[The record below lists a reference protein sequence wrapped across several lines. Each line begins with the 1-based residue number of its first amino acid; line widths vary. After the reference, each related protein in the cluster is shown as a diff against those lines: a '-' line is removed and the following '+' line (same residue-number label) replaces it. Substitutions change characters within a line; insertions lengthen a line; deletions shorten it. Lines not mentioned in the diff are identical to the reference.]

1 MRGAKKIKNYVSDG
15 NKFVKLAVAL
25 SLASVYGSAFSADVV
40 GNVVQPPNGSAV
52 MGSAHYG
59 GKVGGPYGIGKA
71 TENKLI
77 HEEIQYLAAG
87 SHYLYG
93 GYSSNG
99 EVSDNEVQFTKN
111 DSVGNH
117 TFNIFGG
124 MTQVG
129 KVEEN
134 SVKVKVRAPINK
146 SSAVYGG
153 SVSVGKANRNKVE
166 VSESTGIEKVLGGYV
181 GTEGSAEGNEV
192 TISNNSTIKNTVRGA
207 LVDSSNNAHFVRE
220 NRVRFLD
227 STMQQRGT
235 ITGGESNGNNSLV
248 TGNEVFVRNSETFS
262 VVGGRARNGD
272 ATNNKVLLED
282 VIAKAGTSS
291 IPTNIVGG
299 ELYQS
304 GSATGNTVDIRGQ
317 STINGFVAGG
327 YALRGSPDIRNNT
340 VSLNGRVNVTGTIYG
355 GVIGTSVTGMT
366 PVNDRPNRLSM
377 TGRIVAGNID
387 GFSDLDL
394 NVSSN
399 NELTAANN
407 EYVLTLTQAN
417 QLDMSN
423 RTLNIIDADPS
434 VAKDPNKR
442 YGLIKLQN
450 PTASGSTPPI
460 KLGSVNRHS
469 TFTST
474 KYDLSNTTSGELY
487 LKGKNVLV
495 PPSPGP
501 GPSPSPSPSP
511 SPGPKTPDSIG
522 GGEKVIPGIK
532 TANKNADVLMENRLA
547 SLAMVNNGAH
557 FVADS
562 VIGSVRNRV
571 GKSDL
576 GNKDQMYGKYLFAAG
591 EAGANRFGKGSH
603 HFDLNGGS
611 MITGG
616 MSDING
622 TYLGG
627 FFEASW
633 GHASSKQEGL
643 SAKGNLQSY
652 GVGLLIFR
660 DLTERFTI
668 DGSVR
673 LGYLSN
679 HFKGNFYRFNDKAD
693 YKTQGLYTS
702 LHLGANYEIPLA
714 EQISV
719 SLFGR
724 YIFSYIDGDKEKI
737 GKGRVTFN
745 AKDAA
750 SHTLNAGARANL
762 DLTPNLRLVGGLGV
776 EQTMGAH
783 SKGSI
788 DGATINRISI
798 NGTTGFSEVLLQGKP
813 STGSPWQ
820 FDIGVKGYAGVRDG
834 VMGNGRISY
843 RF

>member
-1 MRGAKKIKNYVSDG
+1 MRGVKKTKNYVSDG
-15 NKFVKLAVAL
+15 NKLVKLAVAL

-59 GKVGGPYGIGKA
+59 GRVGGPYGIGKA

-77 HEEIQYLAAG
+77 HEEILYLNG
-87 SHYLYG
+87 GLHYLYG

-99 EVSDNEVQFTKN
+99 EVSDNEVQFTK
-111 DSVGNH
+111 DDRSGNY
-117 TFNIFGG
+117 TFNVFGG

-134 SVKVKVRAPINK
+134 SVKVKVRAPTSK
-146 SSAVYGG
+146 SSTIYGG
-153 SVSVGKANRNKVE
+153 WTSIGDATRNKVD
-166 VSESTGIEKVLGGYV
+166 VSESTGIETVIGAYISTAGN
-181 GTEGSAEGNEV
+181 AEGNEV
-192 TISNNSTIKNTVRGA
+192 TISNNSTIKNQVRGA
-207 LVDSSNNAHFVRE
+207 LVEGSNNSHFVRE

-248 TGNEVFVRNSETFS
+248 TGNEVYVRNSEIFS

-282 VIAKAGTSS
+282 VIAKAATGT

-304 GSATGNTVDIRGQ
+304 GSATGNTVEIRGQ

-340 VSLNGRVNVTGTIYG
+340 VNLNGRVNVTGTIYG
-355 GVIGTSVTGMT
+355 GVVGTSAAGMT
-366 PVNDRPNRLSM
+366 PVNDRPNKLSM

-399 NELTAANN
+399 NELTSANN
-407 EYVLTLTQAN
+407 EYVLTLTRAN

-450 PTASGSTPPI
+450 PATGGSATPI
-460 KLGSVNRHS
+460 KLGSINRHS

-487 LKGKNVLV
+487 LKGKEVLV

-501 GPSPSPSPSP
+501 SP
-511 SPGPKTPDSIG
+511 SPGPKAPDSRG
-522 GGEKVIPGIK
+522 DGDTVIPGIK

-571 GKSDL
+571 GKRDS
-576 GNKDQMYGKYLFAAG
+576 GSKDQMYGKYLFAAG

-633 GHASSKQEGL
+633 GHASSKQAGL

-652 GVGLLIFR
+652 GVGLLVFR
-660 DLTERFTI
+660 DLTDHFTI

-693 YKTQGLYTS
+693 YKTQGVYTS
-702 LHLGANYEIPLA
+702 LHLGANYEIPLT

-745 AKDAA
+745 AKDAT
-750 SHTLNAGARANL
+750 SHTLNAGAKANF

-788 DGATINRISI
+788 DGATIHRISI
-798 NGTTGFSEVLLQGKP
+798 NGTTGFSELLLQGKP